1 MLAMLRL
8 FEGSRAA
15 ERRSL
20 VVQDGPLQIPAGTLG
35 SSAGVSP
42 RCFAPAGRAQGAGPA
57 VGSDARRGS
66 QREAGWGAHRP
77 ETAAALASVWPPSL
91 SVGNHFTYPDASVQT
106 RCLRAA
112 LLSPT
117 KPESL
122 TQIAFHASLIETVRW
137 ALPFFFAAI
146 QAY

>member
-1 MLAMLRL
+1 M
-8 FEGSRAA
+8 
-15 ERRSL
+15 
-20 VVQDGPLQIPAGTLG
+20 QKGPPQVPAGSPG

-42 RCFAPAGRAQGAGPA
+42 GRLAPAARAGAGRWPRCP

-66 QREAGWGAHRP
+66 RREAGWGARQP
-77 ETAAALASVWPPSL
+77 ETAAAPASVWPPSL
-91 SVGNHFTYPDASVQT
+91 PVGNHFTYPDASVQT

-146 QAY
+146 QTY